1 MNHDPLISDW
11 YWTGQ
16 VTFDALSFEDFMKEV
31 RNQWLANDWE
41 QDVCRKVLGMK
52 QSGSFWEWAM
62 KMRSWN
68 TLLWGTS
75 AHLDDAGLLNQLK
88 ANLEPWLSR
97 ACNNERIKEA
107 DLDKWLDKVKIVDE
121 KKHREWQQQWANVE
135 EAARSH
141 LKQNMT
147 SAGLSEP
154 SRRYNTFRGPVSD
167 RSLTKGKENASKL
180 PTLTDAERSLLFD
193 NEGCLKCRCFFIK
206 HRAADCPND
215 FPATTTYKT
224 LTIEDVNAAR
234 RKTASTVATIAESS
248 RGSGNLTVAAIM
260 LLINDSAVLEGDSS
274 DLSKDS
280 DDSMST
286 RLVLLSVPHYH
297 WGCVIDDRNSID
309 HTCIEVLIDNGSH
322 TVLIQD
328 KLVNRLGLRC

>member
-1 MNHDPLISDW
+1 MRGATNHRSYLLERCLWKFYTSSRMLATRFSVTKRAWSPRTLSPILQADFMNHDPLISDW

-75 AHLDDAGLLNQLK
+75 AHLDDAGLLNQLE

-97 ACNNERIKEA
+97 ACDDERIKEA

-121 KKHREWQQQWANVE
+121 KKHRERQQQRADVE
-135 EAARSH
+135 EAACSH

-154 SRRYNTFRGPVSD
+154 SRRYNTFQGPASD
-167 RSLTKGKENASKL
+167 RSSTKGKENASKL
-180 PTLTDAERSLLFD
+180 PTLKGRS
-193 NEGCLKCRCFFIK
+193 
-206 HRAADCPND
+206 
-215 FPATTTYKT
+215 Y
-224 LTIEDVNAAR
+224 LTMKDVSNVG
-234 RKTASTVATIAESS
+234 ASSS
-248 RGSGNLTVAAIM
+248 
-260 LLINDSAVLEGDSS
+260 
-274 DLSKDS
+274 K
-280 DDSMST
+280 
-286 RLVLLSVPHYH
+286 
-297 WGCVIDDRNSID
+297 
-309 HTCIEVLIDNGSH
+309 
-322 TVLIQD
+322 
-328 KLVNRLGLRC
+328 